1 MHTVALTTVSIQFGP
16 NVAAGAMCC
25 LSDLSTRGSQCLPV
39 SPCSQWR
46 KRERVRQSL
55 KRAQQKCADE
65 SNESAVKRKN
75 QTKIQR
81 EKKMVRSVRCVIRT
95 VGGEWTVCV
104 CARVLPLRLT
114 EHPFPW
120 FSLRRYIF
128 WMAENMYYIQCNR
141 FGLVWLDFVWSSS
154 VRISSVLFIHTAT
167 HRGWTDGGYCCIMC
181 FSHYFP
187 HFVCLLIQCNAI
199 HLQLAEFFRCCC
211 EILLLFHLK
220 WI

>member
-1 MHTVALTTVSIQFGP
+1 MLPLVLCAVSAIYRRAAA
-16 NVAAGAMCC
+16 NVYQSVRVRDGEK
-25 LSDLSTRGSQCLPV
+25 
-39 SPCSQWR
+39 
-46 KRERVRQSL
+46 KRERVRQSP

-141 FGLVWLDFVWSSS
+141 FGLVGFGMVQFSSYLFCS
-154 VRISSVLFIHTAT
+154 VHSYRNTPWMNWRRVLLH
-167 HRGWTDGGYCCIMC
+167 HLMC
-181 FSHYFP
+181 FSHYTFP

-199 HLQLAEFFRCCC
+199 HLQLADFFRCCC